1 MTDAAD
7 FYTGFVADAYAALK
21 AETFDADR
29 YAAFVR
35 EHGGP
40 ALEVGCGDGH
50 PLLDLVQAGLE
61 VDGVDSSPDMIER
74 ATRAARA
81 RGLQPVLRVSRME
94 DMDLGRRYRSIYLA
108 GPTFELLPDDASAAR
123 ALASFRRHL
132 HPEGQVMV
140 PLWIPQPTPGST
152 FGRARRTTDPSGVEL
167 SFVALSED
175 LDDDTRTRR
184 TQVRYERTA
193 PGAPTETIEREWVI
207 HWQTPSTIATLA
219 EAAGLRLLHLDP
231 AGTGRDTTLRPGA
244 EFTAYLGHADRV
256 PARRA

>member
-7 FYTGFVADAYAALK
+7 FYTGFVVDAYAALK
-21 AETFDADR
+21 SETFDADR

-35 EHGGP
+35 EHGEP

-74 ATRAARA
+74 ASQAAQA
-81 RGLQPVLRVSRME
+81 RGLESTLRVFRMQ
-94 DMDLGRRYRSIYLA
+94 DMDLGRRYRAIYLA
-108 GPTFELLPDDASAAR
+108 GPTFELLPDDTEAAH

-140 PLWIPQPTPGST
+140 PLWIPQPTPESA
-152 FGRARRTTDPSGVEL
+152 FGRTRRTTDPSGVEL

-175 LDDDTRTRR
+175 LDEDTRTRR
-184 TQVRYERTA
+184 TQVRYERRA
-193 PGAPTETIEREWVI
+193 QGAPTETIEREWVI

-231 AGTGRDTTLRPGA
+231 AGIGRDTTLRPGA
-244 EFTAYLGHADRV
+244 EFTAYLDHAD
-256 PARRA
+256 